1 MTINI
6 QISDAVYAK
15 LLNGTSRIQGSIGLV
30 SPTEGKA
37 GAPDHGHD
45 LCREWHQMGEGGY
58 KGHLERI
65 RFGFSGCSKDKGP
78 KYAFLEQATRHS
90 SGSSSR

>member
-1 MTINI
+1 MEIKI

-15 LLNGTSRIQGSIGLV
+15 LLNGTSRFQGSIGLV

-45 LCREWHQMGEGGY
+45 LCREWHQMGGSGQ
-58 KGHLERI
+58 GCHLARV
-65 RFGFSGCSKDKGP
+65 
-78 KYAFLEQATRHS
+78 
-90 SGSSSR
+90 